1 MVEEMLNLERFFVA
15 RERNLT
21 EEQSN
26 FHVLRFQEDFSL
38 KEMAEIVGIN
48 LNAAIVLRN
57 RGINKLRQAM
67 GRLDGEYQ

>member
-48 LNAAIVLRN
+48 LNAAVVLRN